1 MCWLYGS
8 GVEKLSGYGEACLF
22 MVNIGLTGRLYA
34 LDFRKVMCFRFHKG
48 CVLYFSDRQHA
59 LDFLKF
65 VFCLQLMAAS
75 SKGVR
80 YAVVCAADKNR

>member
-1 MCWLYGS
+1 MCLRFQG
-8 GVEKLSGYGEACLF
+8 
-22 MVNIGLTGRLYA
+22 GR
-34 LDFRKVMCFRFHKG
+34 
-48 CVLYFSDRQHA
+48 VLLISERQHA

>member
-1 MCWLYGS
+1 MSLEAAFSGKGLYWLWRGRFPLCWLYGS
-8 GVEKLSGYGEACLF
+8 GVEKLSGYGEACSF
-22 MVNIGLTGRLYA
+22 MVNIGLTGRL
-34 LDFRKVMCFRFHKG
+34 C
-48 CVLYFSDRQHA
+48 A